1 MKPDRKKGQE
11 KPKRELHPP
20 VRSRA
25 EDAEPSTGPAGV
37 PIFIFIVLAI
47 ALFGAMVYLDNHA
60 GGFNPVVPR
69 GYSSATELTNMA
81 PVDPAM
87 KDFYAGMQIYN
98 RPTCGACH
106 QPNGTGTQ
114 GTFPPLA
121 GSEWVLEKDPSRVI
135 RIVLDGLTGPIQ
147 VKGQAYNS
155 QMPGWRP
162 PLLSEEE
169 IAQVI
174 TYIRKAWGNTA
185 DAVTKEQVAAV
196 KKETEGRGG
205 ALWTV
210 DELMKVPL
218 KQ

>member
-1 MKPDRKKGQE
+1 MKPDRKKGQD

-25 EDAEPSTGPAGV
+25 EDAEPATGPAGV
-37 PIFIFIVLAI
+37 PIFIFIVIAI
-47 ALFGAMVYLDNHA
+47 ALFWAMVYLDNHA
-60 GGFNPVVPR
+60 GGFNPVVPK
-69 GYSSATELTNMA
+69 GYVSSNELA
-81 PVDPAM
+81 RLEPVDPAM
-87 KDFYAGMQIYN
+87 KDFYAGMQVYG

-106 QPNGTGTQ
+106 QPNGAGTP

-121 GSEWVLEKDPSRVI
+121 GAEWVVEKDPSRMI

-147 VKGQAYNS
+147 VKGQSYNS
-155 QMPGWRP
+155 QMPGWRAQ
-162 PLLSEEE
+162 LSEEE

-174 TYIRKAWGNTA
+174 TYVRKAFGP
-185 DAVTKEQVAAV
+185 DAGPVTKEQVAAV

>member
-25 EDAEPSTGPAGV
+25 EDAEPSTGPAGA

-60 GGFNPVVPR
+60 GGFNPVVPK
-69 GYSSATELTNMA
+69 GFVSSNELVKLV

-87 KDFYAGMQIYN
+87 KDFYAGMQVYN

-106 QPNGTGTQ
+106 QPNGAGTP

-121 GSEWVLEKDPSRVI
+121 GAEWVLEKDPSRVI
-135 RIVLDGLTGPIQ
+135 RIVLDGLTGPVQ
-147 VKGQAYNS
+147 VKGQTYNS
-155 QMPGWRP
+155 QMPGWRAQ
-162 PLLSEEE
+162 LSEEE

-174 TYIRKAWGNTA
+174 TYVRKAWGNTA
-185 DAVTKEQVAAV
+185 DAVTTEQVAAV

-205 ALWTV
+205 ALWTA

>member
-25 EDAEPSTGPAGV
+25 EDAEPATGPGGV
-37 PIFIFIVLAI
+37 PIAIFVALAI
-47 ALFGAMVYLDNHA
+47 ALFMAMVYLDNHA
-60 GGFNPVVPR
+60 GGFNPLVTR
-69 GYSSATELTNMA
+69 GFTSSNELAGHEIIPPEM
-81 PVDPAM
+81 V
-87 KDFYAGMQIYN
+87 DFYEGMKVYG

-106 QPNGTGTQ
+106 QPNGAGTP

-121 GSEWVLEKDPSRVI
+121 GAEWVMEKDPSRVI

-155 QMPGWRP
+155 QMPGWRTQ
-162 PLLSEEE
+162 LSEKE

-174 TYIRKAWGNTA
+174 TYVRKSWNNNAGPVTA
-185 DAVTKEQVAAV
+185 DQVAAI

>member
-1 MKPDRKKGQE
+1 MKPDRRKGEE

-25 EDAEPSTGPAGV
+25 EDAEPSTGPAGI
-37 PIFIFIVLAI
+37 PIAIFVILAI

-60 GGFNPVVPR
+60 GGFNAVVPK
-69 GYSSATELTNMA
+69 GYTSSNQLVSLVPIDPSMTNY
-81 PVDPAM
+81 
-87 KDFYAGMQIYN
+87 YAGMQVYN

-106 QPNGTGTQ
+106 QPNGMGTP

-121 GSEWVLEKDPSRVI
+121 GAEWVMEKDPSRVI

-147 VKGQAYNS
+147 VRGQAYNS
-155 QMPGWRP
+155 QMPGWRTQI
-162 PLLSEEE
+162 SELE

-174 TYIRKAWGNTA
+174 TYVRKSWGNTA
-185 DAVTKEQVAAV
+185 DPVTPEQVAAI
-196 KKETEGRGG
+196 KKETEGRNG

>member
-1 MKPDRKKGQE
+1 MKPDRKKGE
-11 KPKRELHPP
+11 AKPKRELHPP
-20 VRSRA
+20 VRSGA
-25 EDAEPSTGPAGV
+25 DDPEPSTGAGGFPV
-37 PIFIFIVLAI
+37 ILFILI
-47 ALFGAMVYLDNHA
+47 ALGLYLSMVYLDNHA

-69 GYSSATELTNMA
+69 PYISSNQLEKLK

-87 KDFYAGMQIYN
+87 KDFYAGMRVYN

-106 QPNGTGTQ
+106 QPNGLGTP

-147 VKGQAYNS
+147 VKGAPYNS
-155 QMPGWRP
+155 QMPGWRTQ
-162 PLLSEEE
+162 LSEEE
-169 IAQVI
+169 IAQVA

-185 DAVTKEQVAAV
+185 AGVTKEQVAKIKAD
-196 KKETEGRGG
+196 TANRNG

-210 DELMKVPL
+210 EDLMKVPVG
-218 KQ
+218 Q